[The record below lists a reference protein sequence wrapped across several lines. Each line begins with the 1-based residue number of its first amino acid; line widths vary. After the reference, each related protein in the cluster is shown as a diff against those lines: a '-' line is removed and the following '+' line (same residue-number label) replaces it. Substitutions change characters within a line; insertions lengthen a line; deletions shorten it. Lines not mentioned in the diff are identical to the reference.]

1 MGDARAATR
10 PSSPIKTVRFTRTI
24 KAPLRLVW
32 EVWTKAEHL
41 RHWFSPNGF
50 TVEGVESDPRPG
62 GIFKLIMVP
71 HDTTGV
77 GGGGF
82 WSVGRYLEV
91 EPMRRIVVRAG
102 GEGADGALM
111 FEVINTAEFEEQ
123 GDVTL
128 VHVTSDIIAIYD
140 ASIGEP
146 AMKGMDEGW
155 KQTLDRFEAEVAR
168 ALKEGTPS

>member
-1 MGDARAATR
+1 M
-10 PSSPIKTVRFTRTI
+10 RFTRTVQ
-24 KAPLRLVW
+24 APLSLVW
-32 EVWTKAEHL
+32 DVWTKAEHL
-41 RHWFSPNGF
+41 QHWFSPNGF

-62 GIFKLIMVP
+62 GVFKLIMVP
-71 HDTTGV
+71 K

-111 FEVINTAEFEEQ
+111 FEVVNTAEFEEQ
-123 GDVTL
+123 GQTTVIR
-128 VHVTSDIIAIYD
+128 VTSDIIAIYD
-140 ASIGEP
+140 ASVGEP

-155 KQTLDRFEAEVAR
+155 RQTLDRFEAEIAR
-168 ALKEGTPS
+168 ALKESALKKGAAS